1 LEVSVKGRR
10 VKGSVHIVV
19 DRPAAGLV
27 APRPSERWAS
37 LGRSPHDHHLVGG
50 LAL

>member
-10 VKGSVHIVV
+10 VKGSVHMVI
-19 DRPAAGLV
+19 DRPAVGLV
-27 APRPSERWAS
+27 TAWPSERWAG
-37 LGRSPHDHHLVGG
+37 LGRSPHGHHLVGG